1 MANLFQAVLRSHR
14 ADRPFDHATAD
25 DIYYCYRLLLQREP
39 DEAGWNT
46 WHKVVS
52 YEVSVQMLV
61 DGFLHSEEF
70 RRLQE
75 EGFRPVLVELDTFKM
90 YVRRNDFYV
99 GAVIANTKSYE
110 PYVAAE
116 IERLLKPADVFVD
129 LGANIGYFTLLAA
142 TLIGPE
148 GQVHAFEPNR
158 DNCELV
164 KRSIEA
170 NGFANIRLY
179 PTAVAE
185 AAQTFTL
192 DVASTNSTGRII
204 DVSADDVPEQARPRL
219 VEAVVLDRALA
230 DLARIDV
237 IKMDIEGAEPRAWRG
252 MQQIIRKHRPALV
265 FEFSPKLIAI
275 TSHVSAE
282 SFLDDVLAS
291 GYDIFIL
298 ERCEEKRPTPC
309 SRQQIMDNQA
319 ASVETHLDLVAYPR

>member
-1 MANLFQAVLRSHR
+1 
-14 ADRPFDHATAD
+14 
-25 DIYYCYRLLLQREP
+25 
-39 DEAGWNT
+39 
-46 WHKVVS
+46 
-52 YEVSVQMLV
+52 MLV

-185 AAQTFTL
+185 RHRRSPWTWRAPTAPAGSSMF
-192 DVASTNSTGRII
+192 
-204 DVSADDVPEQARPRL
+204 RPMTCPSR
-219 VEAVVLDRALA
+219 R
-230 DLARIDV
+230 
-237 IKMDIEGAEPRAWRG
+237 GRAW
-252 MQQIIRKHRPALV
+252 
-265 FEFSPKLIAI
+265 
-275 TSHVSAE
+275 
-282 SFLDDVLAS
+282 
-291 GYDIFIL
+291 
-298 ERCEEKRPTPC
+298 
-309 SRQQIMDNQA
+309 
-319 ASVETHLDLVAYPR
+319 